1 MDVDDLDDFIIKPF
15 PKAEMFKMSD
25 SMYEALRLA
34 SQRMKIPEHMKTS
47 VPNNIVQRVN
57 LAWALIGKEL
67 GFKWWTV
74 KPIMGKKLEIW
85 AEPV

>member
-1 MDVDDLDDFIIKPF
+1 MDDEVLIKPF
-15 PKAEMFKMSD
+15 PNAKIFKMSD
-25 SMYEALRLA
+25 NMYEALKLA
-34 SQRMKIPEHMKTS
+34 SQEIKVPHHLLGS
-47 VPNNIVQRVN
+47 VPGDRTQRVN

-74 KPIMGKKLEIW
+74 KQIKGKKLEVW